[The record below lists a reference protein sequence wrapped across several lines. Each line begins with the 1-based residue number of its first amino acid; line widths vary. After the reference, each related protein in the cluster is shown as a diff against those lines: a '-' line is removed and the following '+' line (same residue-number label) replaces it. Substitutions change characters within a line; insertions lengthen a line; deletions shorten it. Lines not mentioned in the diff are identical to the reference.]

1 LKYLDSISYNIVIK
15 ASGLAAGKGVILPD
29 TKDEAKVALKEI
41 MVDGIFGSAGI
52 LLVLVTF

>member
-1 LKYLDSISYNIVIK
+1 LKYVDSVSHNIVIK
-15 ASGLAAGKGVILPD
+15 ASGLAAGKGVILPN

-52 LLVLVTF
+52 LLVLVRF